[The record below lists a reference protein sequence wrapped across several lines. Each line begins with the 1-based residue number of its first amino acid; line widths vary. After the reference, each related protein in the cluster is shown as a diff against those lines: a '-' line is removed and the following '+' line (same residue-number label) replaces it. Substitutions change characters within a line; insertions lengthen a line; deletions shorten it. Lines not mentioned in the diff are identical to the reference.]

1 VSLELWDTAGQ
12 EEYDRVRPLSYP
24 NTDVFLVCFSIN
36 SRSSFNN
43 VRDKWMVELRA
54 QPSLDFNKTK
64 VLLVG
69 TKSDLRDE
77 GADDLISADEGE
89 FLADQ
94 IGANKYVECSARTR
108 DGLKA
113 VFDQALKLH
122 LGLEEAIEVPAE
134 KKGSRLAAGIG
145 AAFGKIAELSKAEE
159 NALADATVR
168 AASRPDIEV
177 VKRGWLEKKGG
188 NTAVLP
194 DGSLKK
200 VRNIK
205 KGGRRNWTRKY
216 FVLLSNGVLLYYKGE
231 EVRAH
236 LPILV
241 WHISTRAFSG
251 HPCRC
256 MCGCARACAGDGREL
271 QRVCADWAWD

>member
-1 VSLELWDTAGQ
+1 M
-12 EEYDRVRPLSYP
+12 RPLSYP